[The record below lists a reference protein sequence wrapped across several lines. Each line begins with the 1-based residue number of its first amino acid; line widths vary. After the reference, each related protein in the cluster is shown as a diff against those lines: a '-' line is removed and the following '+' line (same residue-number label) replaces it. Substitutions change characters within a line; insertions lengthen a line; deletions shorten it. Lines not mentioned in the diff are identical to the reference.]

1 MDVAWSTRDTEWLTV
16 ELRCRGLAGLCGWM
30 AMTMAQ
36 LKSAA
41 YCRSIEWPIRG
52 VGDGAELPTNGA
64 GSAKGSIGGTKQ
76 SVGGVEGG
84 EVRWASRPQNGG
96 DTYGRGLITS
106 IVATARSAQQQH
118 RPLGVS
124 TMKRRRT
131 KKKRRREARRGEVMT
146 QGAGSSGASTPAAQ
160 ETGGQRRESPRGR
173 TEHPW
178 RCNPPKIAVER
189 RNDGG
194 ARIPDVTI
202 GYGSRCG
209 ADDDVRGI
217 VTLSPNDRARAQDR
231 GGAGQMQPEEI
242 QSTMGRSEGSVP
254 HPTRVLPPQR
264 SISLG
269 AIKIQRI
276 SSFFHLLP
284 LLPPPS
290 SSSLLTPPTPS
301 CRRCPAPSR
310 PHRSSSSDWALARP
324 SLSRRRRRA
333 LSPPPR
339 PGPTAGNHR
348 PAGGAPA
355 AAPRRPAAHLLHR
368 AGLPPPELPLGFGA
382 LTSPELAGISPEVEK
397 KMDLPPLVREKN
409 EGAKEPGKT
418 GRHFERK
425 ILAGCVDDDTT
436 DQQDDVSCTEVWGW
450 VSQRQFNG
458 GRSGSLFL
466 QYFLY
471 FAAPL
476 RKRSSDALAIYAL
489 AALFNRHK
497 KTLSKN
503 ASLEAL
509 WAPILLVHLGGYS
522 LIGYLASKRKH
533 KTLTSITAFLGC
545 EDYLDPLWCMK
556 PFNWAMFITWLV
568 TRFVETW
575 KRDHGSEGGR
585 AFNDNRGHWTLKRH
599 GCGGSNILRESLR
612 RPFDESVLVWHLAT
626 EFCCFDRM
634 DNIPDN
640 DDDALYH
647 LATCYFAHLDALWSK
662 NKNKNTGSNDDAGD
676 DNTGDDNTGGNDDG
690 EDNNTGGNDA
700 GSNNTGD
707 DNTGGNDAGNN
718 NTGDDNTGGN
728 NADVDNTGGNSTGDD
743 DSIDNDALANVR
755 ISCVISNYM
764 AYLLFVNPEMLM
776 TGARPS
782 LFRNAYKRLNGML
795 LDDGEERTAA
805 LTEKDLAQKIIQELK
820 GGAKGRGIIDDAW
833 ALSQELTKL
842 CNDDNDK
849 MWKVIFGVWVE
860 MLCFSA
866 SRCRGYLHAKSLGK
880 GGEYLSYIWLAPR
893 AQDPPE
899 QQDDDGSGAGA
910 EFTDTTSTT
919 PARTI
924 ISDMNEKAG
933 PQEKASH
940 GGAACTTPGAAC
952 TTPAPTV
959 IGDEKRDEDAAPAI
973 PVIGDENV

>member
-1 MDVAWSTRDTEWLTV
+1 MGFSEAVQWWEEWQV
-16 ELRCRGLAGLCGWM
+16 
-30 AMTMAQ
+30 
-36 LKSAA
+36 
-41 YCRSIEWPIRG
+41 
-52 VGDGAELPTNGA
+52 
-64 GSAKGSIGGTKQ
+64 
-76 SVGGVEGG
+76 
-84 EVRWASRPQNGG
+84 
-96 DTYGRGLITS
+96 
-106 IVATARSAQQQH
+106 
-118 RPLGVS
+118 
-124 TMKRRRT
+124 
-131 KKKRRREARRGEVMT
+131 
-146 QGAGSSGASTPAAQ
+146 
-160 ETGGQRRESPRGR
+160 
-173 TEHPW
+173 
-178 RCNPPKIAVER
+178 
-189 RNDGG
+189 
-194 ARIPDVTI
+194 
-202 GYGSRCG
+202 
-209 ADDDVRGI
+209 
-217 VTLSPNDRARAQDR
+217 
-231 GGAGQMQPEEI
+231 
-242 QSTMGRSEGSVP
+242 
-254 HPTRVLPPQR
+254 RVLV
-264 SISLG
+264 L
-269 AIKIQRI
+269 
-276 SSFFHLLP
+276 
-284 LLPPPS
+284 
-290 SSSLLTPPTPS
+290 
-301 CRRCPAPSR
+301 
-310 PHRSSSSDWALARP
+310 
-324 SLSRRRRRA
+324 
-333 LSPPPR
+333 
-339 PGPTAGNHR
+339 
-348 PAGGAPA
+348 
-355 AAPRRPAAHLLHR
+355 
-368 AGLPPPELPLGFGA
+368 
-382 LTSPELAGISPEVEK
+382 
-397 KMDLPPLVREKN
+397 
-409 EGAKEPGKT
+409 
-418 GRHFERK
+418 
-425 ILAGCVDDDTT
+425 
-436 DQQDDVSCTEVWGW
+436 
-450 VSQRQFNG
+450 
-458 GRSGSLFL
+458 GSLFL

-476 RKRSSDALAIYAL
+476 RSDALAIYAL

-509 WAPILLVHLGGYS
+509 WAPILLVHLGGHDDLRTALSVSFDRLYTKEQYS

-626 EFCCFDRM
+626 EFCFDRM
-634 DNIPDN
+634 GNIPDN

-662 NKNKNTGSNDDAGD
+662 NENKNTGSNDDAGD
-676 DNTGDDNTGGNDDG
+676 DNTGGNDDD

-718 NTGDDNTGGN
+718 NTGDDNNGGN
-728 NADVDNTGGNSTGDD
+728 NADVDNTDDDNTDGNSTGDD
-743 DSIDNDALANVR
+743 DNIDNDTLANVR
-755 ISCVISNYM
+755 ISSVISNYM
-764 AYLLFVNPEMLM
+764 VYLLFVNPEMLM

-795 LDDGEERTAA
+795 DDGEERAAA

-820 GGAKGRGIIDDAW
+820 GGAKGRGVIDDAW

-880 GGEYLSYIWLAPR
+880 GGEYLSYIWLLLSRMGMETLSDKMQR

-899 QQDDDGSGAGA
+899 QQDDDASGAGA

-924 ISDMNEKAG
+924 ISDKNEKAG
-933 PQEKASH
+933 PQEEKASH
-940 GGAACTTPGAAC
+940 DGATC
-952 TTPAPTV
+952 TTPAATV
-959 IGDEKRDEDAAPAI
+959 IGDEKRDEASHCATSAAPAI

>member
-1 MDVAWSTRDTEWLTV
+1 MGFSEAVQWWEEWQV
-16 ELRCRGLAGLCGWM
+16 
-30 AMTMAQ
+30 
-36 LKSAA
+36 
-41 YCRSIEWPIRG
+41 
-52 VGDGAELPTNGA
+52 
-64 GSAKGSIGGTKQ
+64 
-76 SVGGVEGG
+76 
-84 EVRWASRPQNGG
+84 
-96 DTYGRGLITS
+96 
-106 IVATARSAQQQH
+106 
-118 RPLGVS
+118 
-124 TMKRRRT
+124 
-131 KKKRRREARRGEVMT
+131 
-146 QGAGSSGASTPAAQ
+146 
-160 ETGGQRRESPRGR
+160 
-173 TEHPW
+173 
-178 RCNPPKIAVER
+178 
-189 RNDGG
+189 
-194 ARIPDVTI
+194 
-202 GYGSRCG
+202 
-209 ADDDVRGI
+209 
-217 VTLSPNDRARAQDR
+217 
-231 GGAGQMQPEEI
+231 
-242 QSTMGRSEGSVP
+242 
-254 HPTRVLPPQR
+254 RVLV
-264 SISLG
+264 L
-269 AIKIQRI
+269 
-276 SSFFHLLP
+276 
-284 LLPPPS
+284 
-290 SSSLLTPPTPS
+290 
-301 CRRCPAPSR
+301 
-310 PHRSSSSDWALARP
+310 
-324 SLSRRRRRA
+324 
-333 LSPPPR
+333 
-339 PGPTAGNHR
+339 
-348 PAGGAPA
+348 
-355 AAPRRPAAHLLHR
+355 
-368 AGLPPPELPLGFGA
+368 
-382 LTSPELAGISPEVEK
+382 
-397 KMDLPPLVREKN
+397 
-409 EGAKEPGKT
+409 
-418 GRHFERK
+418 
-425 ILAGCVDDDTT
+425 
-436 DQQDDVSCTEVWGW
+436 
-450 VSQRQFNG
+450 
-458 GRSGSLFL
+458 GSLFL

-476 RKRSSDALAIYAL
+476 RKRSIPSWFRFTIWLAYLGSDALAIYAL

-509 WAPILLVHLGGYS
+509 WAPILLVHLGILKCIAKPVALKNASINTLMSIVRSRSCPDTGVPPDDNTTPVDPDQEEFNKEILDVFVKDEVYYPFVDMAPGRSVGGYEHDDLRTALSVSFDRLYTKEQVYSHTMKFILFMYFSNRVPWKRICGFLLRILVNPMIFTALGLFHTSHRRDYNSVDVKVTYTLLACTASLQYFGGFWLSVGHCVCGVYNIFANGRMPTHSPWPDDVAQYS

-575 KRDHGSEGGR
+575 KPDHGSEGGR

-880 GGEYLSYIWLAPR
+880 GGEYLSYIWLAPVAHGDGNLVRQDAEGTGSAR
-893 AQDPPE
+893 A
-899 QQDDDGSGAGA
+899 
-910 EFTDTTSTT
+910 T
-919 PARTI
+919 R
-924 ISDMNEKAG
+924 
-933 PQEKASH
+933 
-940 GGAACTTPGAAC
+940 
-952 TTPAPTV
+952 
-959 IGDEKRDEDAAPAI
+959 RRW
-973 PVIGDENV
+973 